1 MNFARLI
8 QIKRD
13 GQPLTADQIGA
24 VVRGFVDGQLPDY
37 QMAALAMAIF
47 FRGMEPD
54 ETAALTRAMLGS
66 GTTLQW
72 PADAPE
78 RVDKHSTGGVGD
90 KVSLVLVPMLASC
103 GLLVPMISGRGL
115 GATGGTLDKLAA
127 IPGFRSDLDTG
138 QIRAITQQVGCVIS
152 GATADLVPAD
162 RRLYALRDVTATI
175 DSIPLITASIL
186 SKKLAEGLGALVLD
200 VKFGSGAFMK
210 TRQSARQLAASLVAT
225 GAALGLPTRALLTD
239 MNQPLGRMVGNAVEV
254 DEAVTA
260 LAGDGPA
267 DLMELVLG
275 LGSELLLMAGRAG
288 DQASAAAWLR
298 QQIASG
304 QALER
309 FRAMVSAQGG
319 NLDAARAVAP
329 EWLLRSRAAG
339 LVTAIDGERL
349 GLAVVEMGGGRK
361 RQDDQIDPSVGLE
374 MLVRLGDPVQC
385 QQPLIRV
392 FAQPISRQ
400 RVELLLTDAVT
411 VGDECHPT
419 TTRIVERIT
428 DQA

>member
-1 MNFARLI
+1 MNFAHLI

-24 VVRGFVDGQLPDY
+24 LIRGFVDGQLPDY

-47 FRGMEPD
+47 FRGMESD
-54 ETAALTRAMLGS
+54 ETAALTGAMLRS

-90 KVSLVLVPMLASC
+90 KVSLVLVPLLASC

-115 GATGGTLDKLAA
+115 GPTGGTLDKLAA

-175 DSIPLITASIL
+175 ASIPLITASIL

-210 TRQSARQLAASLVAT
+210 TRQSARQLAVSLVAT

-239 MNQPLGRMVGNAVEV
+239 MNQPLGRRVGNAVEV

-288 DQASAAAWLR
+288 DRASGSDWLR
-298 QQIASG
+298 QQITSG

-319 NLDAARAVAP
+319 DLDAPRPVAP

-392 FAQPISRQ
+392 FSQPISRQ
-400 RVELLLTDAVT
+400 RVEPLLADAVT
-411 VGDECHPT
+411 VGDECHPA
-419 TTRIVERIT
+419 TTRIVERIM
-428 DQA
+428 DQ

>member
-1 MNFARLI
+1 
-8 QIKRD
+8 
-13 GQPLTADQIGA
+13 
-24 VVRGFVDGQLPDY
+24 
-37 QMAALAMAIF
+37 MAALAMAIF

-90 KVSLVLVPMLASC
+90 KVSLVLVPLLASC

-127 IPGFRSDLDTG
+127 IPGFRSDLDTD

-319 NLDAARAVAP
+319 DLDAARPVAP

-400 RVELLLTDAVT
+400 RVEPLLADAVT
-411 VGDECHPT
+411 VGDECHPI